1 MKLRFSKRMVNFYT
15 LPKRMQDYIYNNL
28 NIEDSGD
35 YRGGSLFKI
44 SVNQK
49 RHINMLLVLDGKTPV
64 AWGII
69 CQVYGQTMN
78 MFFVAAPYRR
88 KGVGTRIAKRMQAL
102 TGRRTIGDPWNT
114 QARLFF
120 MSIKAVTC

>member
-102 TGRRTIGDPWNT
+102 TGRRSIDDPLNT
-114 QARLFF
+114 QDRLFV